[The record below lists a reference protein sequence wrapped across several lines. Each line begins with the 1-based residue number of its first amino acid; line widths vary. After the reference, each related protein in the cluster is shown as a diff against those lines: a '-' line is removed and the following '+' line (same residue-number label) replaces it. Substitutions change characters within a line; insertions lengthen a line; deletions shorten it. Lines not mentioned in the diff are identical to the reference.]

1 MAGNNPKPPKNYRKK
16 KQRRRNDDNNSSDER
31 EDADDAT
38 TQARAALAAIETRP
52 EDEADLLETETHN
65 VSSFPTYRRMVGEM
79 IKWWEAQYPEAYA
92 LFVYELSDNE
102 KNNCR
107 LHYYN
112 ATHVYGMTYLI
123 RFGYSALSVAQ
134 RSGKMQQRPFNTP
147 LILRGNTMM
156 QFSNVPVLP
165 NTISL

>member
-31 EDADDAT
+31 EDDDDAT

-102 KNNCR
+102 KNDRR

-112 ATHVYGMTYLI
+112 ATHDI
-123 RFGYSALSVAQ
+123 RYNLLDPVWVQRFISSAKKWKDAAKTIQYAFDTPRKYHDAILKCASVT
-134 RSGKMQQRPFNTP
+134 KYD
-147 LILRGNTMM
+147 
-156 QFSNVPVLP
+156 LP
-165 NTISL
+165 